1 MVHPYRHLTIT
12 MDYYTAFFSL
22 VGFLAVANWMYTTFE
37 SLVWI
42 TYYNILEQLN
52 PEKYSLEKRFGQWA
66 GKIRFHNHTNPLCI
80 GINQLKYNIALV
92 IKFLKVF
99 HQKNRFP

>member
-1 MVHPYRHLTIT
+1 

-22 VGFLAVANWMYTTFE
+22 VGFLAVVNWMYTTFE

-66 GKIRFHNHTNPLCI
+66 GKIRFVQFHNHITPLCI
-80 GINQLKYNIALV
+80 EIDQFEILHCIS
-92 IKFLKVF
+92 
-99 HQKNRFP
+99 H